1 MTKLMCPVTTDDTIN
16 SEKENMSDFDILT
29 DANALYRGYLSARKS
44 ARWKPSVQ
52 LYEWNFLEKLTELQN
67 DLINGT
73 YRTSPPSEFLLNER
87 GKIRPV
93 TGLQI
98 RDRIVRH
105 VLCDEILLPRI
116 TPKLIYDNAASLKGR
131 GIDFARKRL
140 KVHLHRYY
148 NRYHTNDGYILLTDF
163 SKYYDNI
170 RHDIALNMLRQFVD
184 DERVFAVIEHI
195 FDTYAVDVS
204 YMTDDEYANC
214 MNTVHDNVK
223 YRLENHE
230 KTGKKYMRKSLQV
243 GDQLAQVVG
252 VLYPTEIDNYV
263 KIVRGVKEYARYN
276 DDTYS
281 IYQTREEALD
291 VLEGIKEHA
300 NNLGIFINLKK
311 THITKIDSTFRYLQ
325 NLYYLTDTGRV
336 VERINPLAVTRA
348 RRKIKKFP
356 HLIAE
361 GKMSKKDKDDWFASW
376 YGCRWRTMSN
386 LQRAHMF
393 ELRDTLFGD

>member
-1 MTKLMCPVTTDDTIN
+1 
-16 SEKENMSDFDILT
+16 MSDFDILT

-52 LYEWNFLEKLTELQN
+52 MYEWNFLEKLTELQS

-116 TPKLIYDNAASLKGR
+116 RPKLIYDNAASLKDR

-140 KVHLHRYY
+140 KVHLHRFY
-148 NRYHTNDGYILLTDF
+148 NRNHSNQGYILLTDF

-170 RHDIALNMLRQFVD
+170 RHDTALNLLRPFVD
-184 DERVFAVIEHI
+184 DERVFAIIEHI

-204 YMTDDEYANC
+204 YMTDDEYAHC
-214 MNTVHDNVK
+214 MDYIHDNVK
-223 YRLENHE
+223 YRLEHHE
-230 KTGKKYMRKSLQV
+230 QKGEKIMRKSVQV
-243 GDQLAQVVG
+243 GDQLAQVIG
-252 VLYPTEIDNYV
+252 VYYPTEIDNYV

-281 IYQTREEALD
+281 IYTSRDEALD
-291 VLEGIKEHA
+291 VLGGIEEHA
-300 NNLGIFINLKK
+300 KNLGIFINHKK
-311 THITKIDSTFRYLQ
+311 THIAKIDSTFRYLQ
-325 NLYYLTDTGRV
+325 NLYYVTPEGRV
-336 VERINPLAVTRA
+336 VERINPLAITRA

-356 HLIAE
+356 NLIKS
-361 GKMSKKDKDDWFASW
+361 GHMSLLDERNWFASW
-376 YGCRWRTMSN
+376 YGCRYKTMSN
-386 LQRAHMF
+386 LQRQHMI
-393 ELRDTLFGD
+393 ELHETLFGGL